1 MDEHEFN
8 TEPNAVEVTRRTV
21 VETGTTTSL
30 LTKLPVRA

>member
-21 VETGTTTSL
+21 VEAGTTTPL
-30 LTKLPVRA
+30 LTRLPVRA

>member
-8 TEPNAVEVTRRTV
+8 TEPNAVEVTCRTV
-21 VETGTTTSL
+21 VESGTTTPL